1 MVDQIQSHPLVVEQE
16 VVHLIQVVLVVLVV
30 VVVLHQEVQ
39 YILVEHLQQYQ
50 LLLHGL
56 DLLLKVVLVVL
67 VSMSLDLGKVAVVAV
82 VLVMLV
88 KLHQIPQAKKQVL
101 VELVFVQQLLD
112 HLILLELLDQ
122 TVLEGLKLEDGLVVE
137 VEVKVDP
144 KEQVVVGMEVCNL
157 VDHLLVEE
165 KVENQLQPYMVWV
178 ELVAAAVED
187 NQVFQLHMDKVVQE
201 L

>member
-1 MVDQIQSHPLVVEQE
+1 VVDQIQSHPLVVVQE

-67 VSMSLDLGKVAVVAV
+67 VSMSLDLGKVAVVVV

-88 KLHQIPQAKKQVL
+88 KLHQTPQAK
-101 VELVFVQQLLD
+101 
-112 HLILLELLDQ
+112 
-122 TVLEGLKLEDGLVVE
+122 
-137 VEVKVDP
+137 
-144 KEQVVVGMEVCNL
+144 
-157 VDHLLVEE
+157 
-165 KVENQLQPYMVWV
+165 
-178 ELVAAAVED
+178 
-187 NQVFQLHMDKVVQE
+187 
-201 L
+201 